1 MMQLSIGYLIRN
13 LVRGTI
19 HPTSEEA
26 GILYPLTPFFIKL
39 RVDVNESLEDRMDRF
54 RGRPT
59 DSWLSRVL
67 KAAKR
72 WRGNNGIRDIG

>member
-1 MMQLSIGYLIRN
+1 MCG
-13 LVRGTI
+13 
-19 HPTSEEA
+19 
-26 GILYPLTPFFIKL
+26 IKL